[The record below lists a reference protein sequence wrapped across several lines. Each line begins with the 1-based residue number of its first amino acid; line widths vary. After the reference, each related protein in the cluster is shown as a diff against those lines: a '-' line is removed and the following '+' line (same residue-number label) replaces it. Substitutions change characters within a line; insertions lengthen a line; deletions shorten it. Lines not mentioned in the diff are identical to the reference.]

1 MTLKA
6 KIWAKTKQKYVIA
19 CLCMCAHLK
28 FLQMIIACR
37 QRWSEHGVCGLLEVG
52 VLLQQCS

>member
-6 KIWAKTKQKYVIA
+6 KIWAKTKQKYAIV
-19 CLCMCAHLK
+19 CMCAHLK
-28 FLQMIIACR
+28 RLQLIIACR
-37 QRWSEHGVCGLLEVG
+37 QRWSEDSVCGLLEVG